1 MHTKNSLISSL
12 CFSFIRLLFHLR
24 LKFLEI
30 ELPKRGHPENLMWKT
45 MFAGRSPVELEQ
57 HRASPG
63 EFARR
68 LEPPGDFENLPL
80 RLEISRRSPGGGNAA
95 VIQLF
100 EFYFSRASRLE
111 HS

>member
-30 ELPKRGHPENLMWKT
+30 ELPKRGHPENLMW
-45 MFAGRSPVELEQ
+45 FAGRSPVELEQ

-68 LEPPGDFENLPL
+68 LEPPGDFENLPCAW
-80 RLEISRRSPGGGNAA
+80 RSPGGHREVATLPN
-95 VIQLF
+95 
-100 EFYFSRASRLE
+100 
-111 HS
+111 